1 MRFLI
6 IILCL
11 LSEKYL
17 THQFFTFRKKWSD
30 IYAQLI
36 EKYVPG
42 NILNAT
48 PWMRYSIY
56 MGSLALLC
64 IIFGSFRHHGL
75 GLIINF
81 FFELAVFYICL
92 GEHNL
97 FYVNANEKKL
107 LNDNQFILA
116 MNQEFYAIILWF
128 YILGPFG
135 ALLYRVT
142 LYFNQQS
149 QPLPALMK
157 AKAFLDWLPVRLSA
171 LLFLLIGDFQPGFTQ
186 LCKKFLQDPL
196 ENDQLLIETA
206 RHALSVKEQENI
218 DMMKL
223 QNLFNHSCLILL
235 FLLAIFVIGHVI

>member
-6 IILCL
+6 IIFCL

-30 IYAQLI
+30 VYAQLI
-36 EKYVPG
+36 EKHVPI
-42 NILNAT
+42 NILNAN

-56 MGSLALLC
+56 LGFLTLLC
-64 IIFGSFRHHGL
+64 VIFGLFGHHGI
-75 GLIINF
+75 GLVINF
-81 FFELAVFYICL
+81 FFELSVFYICL

-107 LNDNQFILA
+107 LDDNQFIIA

-135 ALLYRVT
+135 ALFYRVT
-142 LYFNQQS
+142 LYFNQQAHTL
-149 QPLPALMK
+149 PLLVK
-157 AKAFLDWLPVRLSA
+157 IKAFLDWLPVRLSA
-171 LLFLLIGDFQPGFTQ
+171 LLFLLIGDFQPGFTE
-186 LCKKFLQDPL
+186 LCKKFLQNPL
-196 ENDQLLIETA
+196 ENNELLIQTA

-218 DMMKL
+218 NMMKL

>member
-11 LSEKYL
+11 LSEKYF

-30 IYAQLI
+30 AYAQLI
-36 EKYVPG
+36 EKYVPQ
-42 NILNAT
+42 NILNNT
-48 PWMRYSIY
+48 PWMRFSIY
-56 MGSLALLC
+56 LGSLALLC
-64 IIFGSFRHHGL
+64 IVFGLLGHHGL

-107 LNDNQFILA
+107 LDDNQYILA
-116 MNQEFYAIILWF
+116 MNEEFYAIILWF

-135 ALLYRVT
+135 ALFYRVT
-142 LYFNQQS
+142 AYFNQQS
-149 QPLPALMK
+149 HNLPMLIK
-157 AKAFLDWLPVRLSA
+157 IKAFLDWLPVRLSA
-171 LLFLLIGDFQPGFTQ
+171 ILFLLIGDFQPGFTE
-186 LCKKFLQDPL
+186 LCKRFFQNPL
-196 ENDQLLIETA
+196 ENDQLLIQTA
-206 RHALSVKEQENI
+206 RHALSANEGDNI

-223 QNLFNHSCLILL
+223 ENLFTHSCLILL

>member
-30 IYAQLI
+30 VYAQLI
-36 EKYVPG
+36 EKYVPAHV
-42 NILNAT
+42 LNSS
-48 PWMRYSIY
+48 PWIKYGIY
-56 MGSLALLC
+56 MGSLTLLC
-64 IIFGSFRHHGL
+64 IIFSLFGHQGL
-75 GLIINF
+75 GLVINF

-97 FYVNANEKKL
+97 FYINANEKKL
-107 LNDNQFILA
+107 LDDNQFILA

-135 ALLYRVT
+135 ALFYRVT
-142 LYFNQQS
+142 LYFNQQAT
-149 QPLPALMK
+149 PLPTLVK
-157 AKAFLDWLPVRLSA
+157 VKAFLDWLPVRLSA
-171 LLFLLIGDFQPGFTQ
+171 LLFLLIGDFQPGFYE
-186 LCKKFLQDPL
+186 LCKKFLQNPL
-196 ENDQLLIETA
+196 ENDQLLIQTA
-206 RHALSVKEQENI
+206 RHALSVDEKENI